1 MDFLRRFLGVS
12 ASNAGA
18 QAGPAGE
25 AIALASPPED
35 SVPAELDVDAA
46 INAHERWKARL
57 MDYLEGRLPVGLD
70 PDVIRRDDYSALGR
84 WLHGVGADV
93 LGPHPAYPLLMARH
107 RYFHEQAAEMVQ
119 WAQQGEWDHVVAILN
134 GRYRFASNQI
144 VLLLKS
150 IRQGVKQEAL
160 GTFRPLPRAA
170 VFSSPRGSQPQ

>member
-1 MDFLRRFLGVS
+1 MDFFRRFLGVS

-84 WLHGVGADV
+84 WLHGVGADL

-150 IRQGVKQEAL
+150 IRQGVRQEA
-160 GTFRPLPRAA
+160 
-170 VFSSPRGSQPQ
+170 

>member
-1 MDFLRRFLGVS
+1 MDFFRRFLGVS
-12 ASNAGA
+12 APNAGA
-18 QAGPAGE
+18 QAGPAGG

-84 WLHGVGADV
+84 WLHGVGTDV
-93 LGPHPAYPLLMARH
+93 LGHHPAYPLLIARH
-107 RYFHEQAAEMVQ
+107 RYFHEQAAELVQ

-150 IRQGVKQEAL
+150 IRQGVKQEA
-160 GTFRPLPRAA
+160 
-170 VFSSPRGSQPQ
+170 

>member
-1 MDFLRRFLGVS
+1 MDFFRRFLGVS

-18 QAGPAGE
+18 QAGPVGG

-70 PDVIRRDDYSALGR
+70 PDVIRRDDYSSLGR

-93 LGPHPAYPLLMARH
+93 LGHHPAYPLLMARH

-150 IRQGVKQEAL
+150 IRQGVKQEA
-160 GTFRPLPRAA
+160 
-170 VFSSPRGSQPQ
+170 

>member
-18 QAGPAGE
+18 QAGPAGG

-93 LGPHPAYPLLMARH
+93 LGHHPAYPLLMARH

-150 IRQGVKQEAL
+150 IRQGVRQEA
-160 GTFRPLPRAA
+160 
-170 VFSSPRGSQPQ
+170 

>member
-1 MDFLRRFLGVS
+1 MDFFRRFLGVS

-70 PDVIRRDDYSALGR
+70 PDVIRRDGYSALGR

-150 IRQGVKQEAL
+150 IRQGVRQE
-160 GTFRPLPRAA
+160 
-170 VFSSPRGSQPQ
+170 V

>member
-1 MDFLRRFLGVS
+1 MDFFRRFLGVS

-18 QAGPAGE
+18 QAGPVGGPMS
-25 AIALASPPED
+25 LASPPED

-93 LGPHPAYPLLMARH
+93 LGHHPAYPLLIARH

-134 GRYRFASNQI
+134 GRYRFASHQI

-150 IRQGVKQEAL
+150 IRQGVKQEA
-160 GTFRPLPRAA
+160 
-170 VFSSPRGSQPQ
+170 

>member
-1 MDFLRRFLGVS
+1 MDFFRRFLGVS

-119 WAQQGEWDHVVAILN
+119 WAQQGEWDHVVAVLN

-150 IRQGVKQEAL
+150 IRQGVKQEA
-160 GTFRPLPRAA
+160 
-170 VFSSPRGSQPQ
+170 

>member
-1 MDFLRRFLGVS
+1 MDFFRRFLGVS

-18 QAGPAGE
+18 QAGPAGG

-93 LGPHPAYPLLMARH
+93 LGHHPAYPLLMARH

-150 IRQGVKQEAL
+150 IRQGVKQEA
-160 GTFRPLPRAA
+160 
-170 VFSSPRGSQPQ
+170 

>member
-1 MDFLRRFLGVS
+1 MDFFRRFLGVS

-18 QAGPAGE
+18 QAGPAGGP
-25 AIALASPPED
+25 IALASPPED

-93 LGPHPAYPLLMARH
+93 LGHHPAYPLLIARH

-150 IRQGVKQEAL
+150 IRQGVKQEA
-160 GTFRPLPRAA
+160 
-170 VFSSPRGSQPQ
+170 

>member
-1 MDFLRRFLGVS
+1 MDFFRRFLGVS
-12 ASNAGA
+12 APNAGA

-25 AIALASPPED
+25 PIALASPPED

-150 IRQGVKQEAL
+150 IRQGVKQEA
-160 GTFRPLPRAA
+160 
-170 VFSSPRGSQPQ
+170 

>member
-1 MDFLRRFLGVS
+1 MDFFRRFLGVS

-18 QAGPAGE
+18 QAGPVGE

-93 LGPHPAYPLLMARH
+93 LGHHPAYPLLMARH

-144 VLLLKS
+144 VLLLKF
-150 IRQGVKQEAL
+150 IRQGVKQDA
-160 GTFRPLPRAA
+160 
-170 VFSSPRGSQPQ
+170 

>member
-1 MDFLRRFLGVS
+1 M
-12 ASNAGA
+12 
-18 QAGPAGE
+18 
-25 AIALASPPED
+25 
-35 SVPAELDVDAA
+35 PAELDVDAA

-84 WLHGVGADV
+84 WLHGVGADL
-93 LGPHPAYPLLMARH
+93 LGPHPAYPLLMARL

-144 VLLLKS
+144 VLLLTS
-150 IRQGVKQEAL
+150 IRQGVRQEA
-160 GTFRPLPRAA
+160 
-170 VFSSPRGSQPQ
+170 

>member
-1 MDFLRRFLGVS
+1 
-12 ASNAGA
+12 
-18 QAGPAGE
+18 
-25 AIALASPPED
+25 
-35 SVPAELDVDAA
+35 
-46 INAHERWKARL
+46 

-84 WLHGVGADV
+84 WLHGVGTDV
-93 LGPHPAYPLLMARH
+93 LGHHPAYPLLMARH

-150 IRQGVKQEAL
+150 IRQGVKQEA
-160 GTFRPLPRAA
+160 
-170 VFSSPRGSQPQ
+170 

>member
-1 MDFLRRFLGVS
+1 MDFFRRFLGVS

-18 QAGPAGE
+18 QAGPADGP
-25 AIALASPPED
+25 IALASPPED

-93 LGPHPAYPLLMARH
+93 LGHHPAYPLLIARH
-107 RYFHEQAAEMVQ
+107 RYFHEQAAELVQ

-150 IRQGVKQEAL
+150 IRQGVRQEA
-160 GTFRPLPRAA
+160 
-170 VFSSPRGSQPQ
+170 

>member
-1 MDFLRRFLGVS
+1 MDFFRRFLGVS
-12 ASNAGA
+12 APNAGA
-18 QAGPAGE
+18 QAGSADGP
-25 AIALASPPED
+25 IALALPPED

-93 LGPHPAYPLLMARH
+93 LGHHPAYPLLMARH

-150 IRQGVKQEAL
+150 IRQGVRQEA
-160 GTFRPLPRAA
+160 
-170 VFSSPRGSQPQ
+170 

>member
-1 MDFLRRFLGVS
+1 MDFSRRFLGVS
-12 ASNAGA
+12 APNAGA
-18 QAGPAGE
+18 QAGPAGG

-93 LGPHPAYPLLMARH
+93 LGHHPAYPLLMARH

-144 VLLLKS
+144 VLLLKF
-150 IRQGVKQEAL
+150 IRQGVKQDA
-160 GTFRPLPRAA
+160 
-170 VFSSPRGSQPQ
+170 

>member
-1 MDFLRRFLGVS
+1 MDFFRRFLGVS
-12 ASNAGA
+12 APNAGA
-18 QAGPAGE
+18 QAGPAGG

-70 PDVIRRDDYSALGR
+70 PDVIRRDDYSALGC

-93 LGPHPAYPLLMARH
+93 LGHHPAYPLLIARH

-150 IRQGVKQEAL
+150 IRQGVRQEA
-160 GTFRPLPRAA
+160 
-170 VFSSPRGSQPQ
+170 

>member
-1 MDFLRRFLGVS
+1 MDFFRRFLGVS

-144 VLLLKS
+144 VLLLKP
-150 IRQGVKQEAL
+150 IRQGVRQEA
-160 GTFRPLPRAA
+160 
-170 VFSSPRGSQPQ
+170 

>member
-1 MDFLRRFLGVS
+1 MDFFRRFLGVS

-18 QAGPAGE
+18 QAGPAGG

-93 LGPHPAYPLLMARH
+93 LGHHPAYPLLIARH

-150 IRQGVKQEAL
+150 IRQGVKQDA
-160 GTFRPLPRAA
+160 
-170 VFSSPRGSQPQ
+170 

>member
-1 MDFLRRFLGVS
+1 MDFFRRFLGVS
-12 ASNAGA
+12 APNAGA

-84 WLHGVGADV
+84 WLHGVGTDV
-93 LGPHPAYPLLMARH
+93 LGHHPAYPLLIARH

-150 IRQGVKQEAL
+150 IRQGVKQEA
-160 GTFRPLPRAA
+160 
-170 VFSSPRGSQPQ
+170 

>member
-12 ASNAGA
+12 ASSAGA
-18 QAGPAGE
+18 QAGPADGP
-25 AIALASPPED
+25 IALASPPED

-93 LGPHPAYPLLMARH
+93 LGHHPAYPLLMARH

-150 IRQGVKQEAL
+150 IRQGVRQEA
-160 GTFRPLPRAA
+160 
-170 VFSSPRGSQPQ
+170 

>member
-18 QAGPAGE
+18 QAGPAGG

-84 WLHGVGADV
+84 WLHGVGADL

-150 IRQGVKQEAL
+150 IRQGVKQEA
-160 GTFRPLPRAA
+160 
-170 VFSSPRGSQPQ
+170 

>member
-1 MDFLRRFLGVS
+1 MDFFRRFLGVS

-25 AIALASPPED
+25 AIALDSPPED

-93 LGPHPAYPLLMARH
+93 LGHHPAYPLLMARH

-150 IRQGVKQEAL
+150 IRQGVRQEA
-160 GTFRPLPRAA
+160 
-170 VFSSPRGSQPQ
+170 

>member
-1 MDFLRRFLGVS
+1 MDFFRRFLGVS
-12 ASNAGA
+12 APNAGA
-18 QAGPAGE
+18 QAGPAGG

-93 LGPHPAYPLLMARH
+93 LGHHPAYPLLIARH
-107 RYFHEQAAEMVQ
+107 RYFHEQAAELVQ

-150 IRQGVKQEAL
+150 IRQGVKREA
-160 GTFRPLPRAA
+160 
-170 VFSSPRGSQPQ
+170 

>member
-18 QAGPAGE
+18 QAGPADGP
-25 AIALASPPED
+25 IALASPPED

-93 LGPHPAYPLLMARH
+93 LGHHPAYPLLIARH

-134 GRYRFASNQI
+134 GGYRFASNQI
-144 VLLLKS
+144 VLRLKS
-150 IRQGVKQEAL
+150 IRQGVKQEA
-160 GTFRPLPRAA
+160 
-170 VFSSPRGSQPQ
+170 

>member
-1 MDFLRRFLGVS
+1 MDFFRRFLGVS
-12 ASNAGA
+12 APNAGA
-18 QAGPAGE
+18 QAGPAGG

-93 LGPHPAYPLLMARH
+93 LGHHPAYPLLIARH
-107 RYFHEQAAEMVQ
+107 RYFHEQAAELVQ

-150 IRQGVKQEAL
+150 IRQGVKQEA
-160 GTFRPLPRAA
+160 
-170 VFSSPRGSQPQ
+170 

>member
-1 MDFLRRFLGVS
+1 MDFFRRFLGVS
-12 ASNAGA
+12 APNAGA
-18 QAGPAGE
+18 QAGPAGG

-93 LGPHPAYPLLMARH
+93 LGHHPAYPLLIARH
-107 RYFHEQAAEMVQ
+107 RYFHEQAAELVQ

-150 IRQGVKQEAL
+150 IRQGVKQDA
-160 GTFRPLPRAA
+160 
-170 VFSSPRGSQPQ
+170 

>member
-1 MDFLRRFLGVS
+1 MDFFRRFLGVS

-93 LGPHPAYPLLMARH
+93 LGHHPAYPLLIARH

-144 VLLLKS
+144 VLLLKF
-150 IRQGVKQEAL
+150 IRQGVKQDA
-160 GTFRPLPRAA
+160 
-170 VFSSPRGSQPQ
+170 

>member
-1 MDFLRRFLGVS
+1 MDFFRRFLGVS

-18 QAGPAGE
+18 QAGPADGP
-25 AIALASPPED
+25 IALASPPED

-93 LGPHPAYPLLMARH
+93 LGHHPAYPLLIARH
-107 RYFHEQAAEMVQ
+107 RYFHEQAAELVQ

-150 IRQGVKQEAL
+150 IRQGVKQEA
-160 GTFRPLPRAA
+160 
-170 VFSSPRGSQPQ
+170 

>member
-18 QAGPAGE
+18 QAGPADGP
-25 AIALASPPED
+25 IALASPPED
-35 SVPAELDVDAA
+35 SVHAELDVDAA

-93 LGPHPAYPLLMARH
+93 LGHHPAYPLLIARH

-119 WAQQGEWDHVVAILN
+119 WAQQWEWDHVVAILN

-150 IRQGVKQEAL
+150 IRQGVKQDA
-160 GTFRPLPRAA
+160 
-170 VFSSPRGSQPQ
+170 

>member
-1 MDFLRRFLGVS
+1 MDFFRRFLGVS

-70 PDVIRRDDYSALGR
+70 PDVIRRDGYSALGR

-150 IRQGVKQEAL
+150 IRQGVRQEA
-160 GTFRPLPRAA
+160 
-170 VFSSPRGSQPQ
+170 

>member
-18 QAGPAGE
+18 QAGPAGG

-93 LGPHPAYPLLMARH
+93 LGHHPAYPLLIARH

-150 IRQGVKQEAL
+150 IRQGVKQEA
-160 GTFRPLPRAA
+160 
-170 VFSSPRGSQPQ
+170 

>member
-1 MDFLRRFLGVS
+1 MDFFRRFLGVS
-12 ASNAGA
+12 APNAGA
-18 QAGPAGE
+18 QAGPAGG

-84 WLHGVGADV
+84 WLHGVGTDV
-93 LGPHPAYPLLMARH
+93 LGHHPAYPLLIARH

-150 IRQGVKQEAL
+150 IRQGVKQEA
-160 GTFRPLPRAA
+160 
-170 VFSSPRGSQPQ
+170 

>member
-1 MDFLRRFLGVS
+1 MDFFRRFLGVS
-12 ASNAGA
+12 APNAGA
-18 QAGPAGE
+18 QAGPADGP
-25 AIALASPPED
+25 IALASPPED

-93 LGPHPAYPLLMARH
+93 LGHHPAYPLLMVRH

-150 IRQGVKQEAL
+150 IRQGVKQEA
-160 GTFRPLPRAA
+160 
-170 VFSSPRGSQPQ
+170 

>member
-1 MDFLRRFLGVS
+1 MDFFRRFLGVS
-12 ASNAGA
+12 ASNTGA

-150 IRQGVKQEAL
+150 IRQGVRQEA
-160 GTFRPLPRAA
+160 
-170 VFSSPRGSQPQ
+170 

>member
-18 QAGPAGE
+18 QAGPVGGP
-25 AIALASPPED
+25 IALASPPED

-93 LGPHPAYPLLMARH
+93 LGHHPAYPLLMARH

-150 IRQGVKQEAL
+150 IRQGVKQEA
-160 GTFRPLPRAA
+160 
-170 VFSSPRGSQPQ
+170 